1 MPFESTFFFF
11 KSFVLEKK
19 QFSVSAKASTNF
31 YVTNKLSRDLY
42 KTNAVE
48 KHSFFYDFKT

>member
-11 KSFVLEKK
+11 FKALYLK

-31 YVTNKLSRDLY
+31 FVTNKLSRDLY
-42 KTNAVE
+42 KTHAVE